1 MTSEQIAAIRQ
12 ATKDV
17 QAFRDQQ
24 EIALKEFRDKTLNP
38 LVAACD
44 HTFPWGED
52 ASSGRDC
59 DNCLIC
65 GKSTRPSSC
74 Y

>member
-44 HTFPWGED
+44 HTFHTFPL
-52 ASSGRDC
+52 GRRC
-59 DNCLIC
+59 FIR
-65 GKSTRPSSC
+65 T
-74 Y
+74 